1 MSNIRCVIHCSDIH
15 MRNFQRMEEYAEQLS
30 KFTKKVEEIAK
41 NYEPDE
47 VRIVISGDI
56 VHSKTTISP
65 ELIAFVSTWIRELQK
80 IAEVIVISGNHDL
93 MVNNLTRIDP
103 ITAIFQASQF
113 DNAIHLDSYFN
124 YDSGIIVEDNVTWV
138 LYSIFNDF
146 RRPDIEQAKKDYPDN
161 TVIGLYHGTIV
172 GATLNNG
179 TVMDSGQ
186 DGDIF
191 QGCDFVLAGDIHKRQ
206 VIKRGDTIIVYPGSL
221 IQQTFGETIT
231 QHGFAVWDLEKKS
244 YDFVELET
252 DYGLYNFEIKTPED
266 IDNDKEILKNY

>member
-1 MSNIRCVIHCSDIH
+1 MIKVIAHIADIH
-15 MRNFQRMEEYAEQLS
+15 VRNFQRMDEYAEQLS
-30 KFTKKVEEIAK
+30 KLTKMVEDIAK
-41 NYEPDE
+41 DYEKDE

-65 ELIAFVSTWIRELQK
+65 ELIAFVSMWIRELQK

-93 MVNNLTRIDP
+93 MVNNLTRVDP
-103 ITAIFQASQF
+103 ITAIFQASLF
-113 DNAIHLDSYFN
+113 ENAIHLDSHFG

-146 RRPDIEQAKKDYPDN
+146 RRPDIEQARKDYPDN
-161 TVIGLYHGTIV
+161 TVIGLYHGTVV

-206 VIKRGDTIIVYPGSL
+206 EIKRGDTTIVYPGSL
-221 IQQTFGETIT
+221 IQQTFGETVT
-231 QHGFAVWDLEKKS
+231 QHGFALWDLEKKS
-244 YDFVELET
+244 YEFIELET
-252 DYGLYNFEIKTPED
+252 DYGLYDFEIKKPED
-266 IDNDKEILKNY
+266 IDEDKEILKNY

>member
-1 MSNIRCVIHCSDIH
+1 MIKVVIHTADLHI
-15 MRNFQRMEEYAEQLS
+15 RNFQRMEEYAEQLS

-161 TVIGLYHGTIV
+161 IVIGLYHGTVV

-244 YDFVELET
+244 YDFAELET

>member
-1 MSNIRCVIHCSDIH
+1 MIRVVIHTADLHI
-15 MRNFQRMEEYAEQLS
+15 RNFQRMEEYAEQLS

-186 DGDIF
+186 DGNIF

>member
-161 TVIGLYHGTIV
+161 IVIGLYHGTVV

-244 YDFVELET
+244 YDFAELET

>member
-1 MSNIRCVIHCSDIH
+1 MIKVVIHTADLHI
-15 MRNFQRMEEYAEQLS
+15 RNFQRMEEYAEQLS

-161 TVIGLYHGTIV
+161 IVIGLYHGTVV

>member
-1 MSNIRCVIHCSDIH
+1 
-15 MRNFQRMEEYAEQLS
+15 
-30 KFTKKVEEIAK
+30 
-41 NYEPDE
+41 
-47 VRIVISGDI
+47 
-56 VHSKTTISP
+56 
-65 ELIAFVSTWIRELQK
+65 
-80 IAEVIVISGNHDL
+80 

-161 TVIGLYHGTIV
+161 IVIGLYHGTVV

>member
-1 MSNIRCVIHCSDIH
+1 MIKVVIHTADLHI
-15 MRNFQRMEEYAEQLS
+15 RNFQRMEEYTEQLS

-161 TVIGLYHGTIV
+161 IVIGLYHGTVV

-244 YDFVELET
+244 YEFIELET

>member
-1 MSNIRCVIHCSDIH
+1 MIKKIIHCADLH
-15 MRNFQRMEEYAEQLS
+15 VRNFQRMDEYAEQLS
-30 KFTKKVEEIAK
+30 KFSSMVNDIAK
-41 NYEPDE
+41 DYKPEE

-56 VHSKTTISP
+56 VHSKTSISP
-65 ELIAFVSTWIRELQK
+65 ELIAFVSMWIRDLQK

-93 MVNNLTRIDP
+93 MVNNLTRVDP
-103 ITAIFQASQF
+103 ITAIFQASLF
-113 DNAIHLDSYFN
+113 ENAIHLDSYFG
-124 YDSGIIVEDNVTWV
+124 YDSGIVVEDNVTWA

-161 TVIGLYHGTIV
+161 IVIGLYHGTIV

-191 QGCDFVLAGDIHKRQ
+191 QGCDFVMAGDIHKRQ
-206 VIKRGDTIIVYPGSL
+206 VIKRGDTIVVYPGSL

-244 YDFVELET
+244 YEFIELPSE
-252 DYGLYNFEIKTPED
+252 YGLYDFEIKKPED
-266 IDNDKEILKNY
+266 IDEDKEILMNY

>member
-1 MSNIRCVIHCSDIH
+1 MIKKIIHCADLH
-15 MRNFQRMEEYAEQLS
+15 VRNFQRMDEYAEQLS
-30 KFTKKVEEIAK
+30 KFSSMVNDIAK
-41 NYEPDE
+41 DYTPEE

-56 VHSKTTISP
+56 VHSKTSISP
-65 ELIAFVSTWIRELQK
+65 ELIAFVSMWIRDLQK

-93 MVNNLTRIDP
+93 MVNNLTRVDP
-103 ITAIFQASQF
+103 ITAIFQASLF
-113 DNAIHLDSYFN
+113 ENAIHLDSYFG
-124 YDSGIIVEDNVTWV
+124 YDSGIVVEDNVTWA

-191 QGCDFVLAGDIHKRQ
+191 QGCDFVMAGDIHKRQ
-206 VIKRGDTIIVYPGSL
+206 VIKRGDTIVVYPGSL

-244 YDFVELET
+244 YEFIELPSE
-252 DYGLYNFEIKTPED
+252 YGLYDFEIKKPED
-266 IDNDKEILKNY
+266 IDEDKEVLMNY

>member
-1 MSNIRCVIHCSDIH
+1 MIKKIIHCADLH
-15 MRNFQRMEEYAEQLS
+15 VRNFQRMDEYTEQLS
-30 KFTKKVEEIAK
+30 KFSSMVNDIAK
-41 NYEPDE
+41 DYKPEE

-56 VHSKTTISP
+56 VHSKTSISP
-65 ELIAFVSTWIRELQK
+65 ELIAFVSMWIRDLQK

-93 MVNNLTRIDP
+93 MVNNLTRVDP
-103 ITAIFQASQF
+103 ITAIFQASLF
-113 DNAIHLDSYFN
+113 ENAIHLDSYFG
-124 YDSGIIVEDNVTWV
+124 YDSGIVVEDNVTWV

-161 TVIGLYHGTIV
+161 IVIGLYHGTIV

-191 QGCDFVLAGDIHKRQ
+191 QGCDFVMAGDIHKRQ
-206 VIKRGDTIIVYPGSL
+206 VIKRGDTIVVYPGSL

-244 YDFVELET
+244 YEFIELPSE
-252 DYGLYNFEIKTPED
+252 YGLYDFEIKKPED
-266 IDNDKEILKNY
+266 IDDNKEILMNY

>member
-1 MSNIRCVIHCSDIH
+1 MIKKIIHCADLH
-15 MRNFQRMEEYAEQLS
+15 VRNFQRMDEYTEQLS
-30 KFTKKVEEIAK
+30 KFSSMVNDIAK
-41 NYEPDE
+41 DYKPEE

-56 VHSKTTISP
+56 VHSKTSISP
-65 ELIAFVSTWIRELQK
+65 ELIAFVSMWIRDLQK

-93 MVNNLTRIDP
+93 MVNNLTRVDP
-103 ITAIFQASQF
+103 ITAIFQASLF
-113 DNAIHLDSYFN
+113 ENAIHLDSYFG
-124 YDSGIIVEDNVTWV
+124 YDSGIVVEDNVTWA

-161 TVIGLYHGTIV
+161 IVIGLYHGTIV

-191 QGCDFVLAGDIHKRQ
+191 QGCDFVMAGDIHKRQ
-206 VIKRGDTIIVYPGSL
+206 VIKRGDTIVVYPGSL

-244 YDFVELET
+244 YEFIELPSE
-252 DYGLYNFEIKTPED
+252 YGLYDFEIKKPED
-266 IDNDKEILKNY
+266 IDDDKEILMNY

>member
-161 TVIGLYHGTIV
+161 IVIGLYHGTVV